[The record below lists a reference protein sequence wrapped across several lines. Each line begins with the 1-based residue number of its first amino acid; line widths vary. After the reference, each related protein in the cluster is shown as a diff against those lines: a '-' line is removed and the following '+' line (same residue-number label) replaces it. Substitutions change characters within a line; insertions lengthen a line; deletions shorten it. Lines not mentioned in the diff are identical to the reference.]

1 MDRKK
6 LLAGLALGLAS
17 ITAVAGAATT
27 LTTAVAAEPEAAN
40 ETKPEAKQDAKAL
53 EIMDAFVEKIGG
65 KKLIE
70 SIESTKVTAT
80 MSVPMA
86 GMNAKMTIMNKA
98 PGKMMMVME
107 MPGFGKQET
116 GYDGT
121 HGWSSDPL
129 QGPRLMSDE
138 EADAIKDQ
146 ADPAAQ
152 VKFREQ
158 YPTIAYK
165 GETTFEGKN
174 AHHIHLID
182 KDGDESNQYYSIDS
196 GMLLGT
202 TGVQPSQM
210 GDLEITTVLSEYK
223 EFGGMQMATKMVQKF
238 GPQEVIITIDSVE
251 VNSVDDSVFTPPAAI
266 KALIEAQKEG

>member
-17 ITAVAGAATT
+17 ITAVAGAATN
-27 LTTAVAAEPEAAN
+27 LSAVVAAEPEAKA
-40 ETKPEAKQDAKAL
+40 ETKQDAKAL
-53 EIMDAFVEKIGG
+53 EIMDAFVAKIGG
-65 KKLIE
+65 KELIE
-70 SIESTKVTAT
+70 SIESTKVSAT

-129 QGPRLMSDE
+129 QGPRLMSE
-138 EADAIKDQ
+138 EEVDAIEEQ

-165 GETTFEGKN
+165 GETTFEGKK

-182 KDGDESNQYYSIDS
+182 EDGDESNQYYSVES
-196 GMLLGT
+196 GMLVGSK
-202 TGVQPSQM
+202 GIQPSQM
-210 GDLEITTVLSEYK
+210 GDLEITTVLSDYK

-251 VNSVDDSVFTPPAAI
+251 VNSVDDSVFAPPAAI
-266 KALIEAQKEG
+266 KALIDAKKGD